1 MTSFDKIGLWVT
13 LLINKVKVV
22 FAKTMRNSL
31 IISHYQSHYVRI
43 LVGVPKNYRTERLLA
58 ERLPHYFR
66 FNIRMY
72 GSCARQTCPILP
84 RQETFGNCG
93 AKQSICVRCFF
104 VSTRKLNLCTD
115 ATGRNTE
122 TLFVKK

>member
-58 ERLPHYFR
+58 ERTAALFSFQYTDVWFLCKTNLSHFAPA
-66 FNIRMY
+66 
-72 GSCARQTCPILP
+72 SKKLTCRGRAIMASDGY
-84 RQETFGNCG
+84 RSGNWLLKTTVISG
-93 AKQSICVRCFF
+93 VAKKS
-104 VSTRKLNLCTD
+104 
-115 ATGRNTE
+115 
-122 TLFVKK
+122 